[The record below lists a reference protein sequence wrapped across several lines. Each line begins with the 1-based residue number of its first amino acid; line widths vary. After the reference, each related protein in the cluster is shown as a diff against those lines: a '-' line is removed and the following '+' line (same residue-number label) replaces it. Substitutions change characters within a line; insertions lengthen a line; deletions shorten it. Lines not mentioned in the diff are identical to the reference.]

1 MKTKLRKK
9 LVCAVLSVC
18 MAASMAPCGS
28 DSSSATAASSGANHH
43 TPEFDIAE
51 EGLLYGVAAALG
63 YVLNYFRAIPHKSS
77 RESDERFFVRKRCKT
92 TGILCVFQGFTN
104 EFLAKK
110 IRQNPQTHLCG
121 VDLGV
126 RRVFP
131 DFSPS
136 QEAWKI

>member
-18 MAASMAPCGS
+18 MAASMAACVS

-43 TPEFDIAE
+43 DIAE

-63 YVLNYFRAIPHKSS
+63 YVLNYFRAIPHKSA

-110 IRQNPQTHLCG
+110 SSRGPHQ
-121 VDLGV
+121 
-126 RRVFP
+126 
-131 DFSPS
+131 SPTKWVWWGK
-136 QEAWKI
+136 EAQRSD

>member
-18 MAASMAPCGS
+18 MAASMAACGS

-63 YVLNYFRAIPHKSS
+63 YVLNY
-77 RESDERFFVRKRCKT
+77 
-92 TGILCVFQGFTN
+92 
-104 EFLAKK
+104 
-110 IRQNPQTHLCG
+110 
-121 VDLGV
+121 LGV
-126 RRVFP
+126 RRIFP

>member
-18 MAASMAPCGS
+18 MAASMAACYS

-63 YVLNYFRAIPHKSS
+63 YVLNYFRCPPDLSGFQPVSGGMEGLIHL
-77 RESDERFFVRKRCKT
+77 VR
-92 TGILCVFQGFTN
+92 N
-104 EFLAKK
+104 A
-110 IRQNPQTHLCG
+110 
-121 VDLGV
+121 
-126 RRVFP
+126 
-131 DFSPS
+131 
-136 QEAWKI
+136 